1 LKIGIIGS
9 GQFGTSLAHNF
20 SNNFKEINI
29 WNRTNI
35 DKDII
40 IKKLNSF
47 SNENLINQLSSNLKI
62 RKSLPNVVENSEI
75 ILICIKSQS
84 LMHFLR
90 KNYSFFENKPLVFCS
105 KGIDSK
111 TCLFQTQ
118 IGEKFLNKNNFLV
131 LSGPGFASDI
141 IKQKPIALSLACI
154 DENLGKKVQKIISSP
169 SIRVYLNNDLIGT
182 QLGGALKNV
191 IAIACGI
198 ADAKELGESA
208 KSAIITRGF
217 FEIRQIGKAL
227 GCQVETLF
235 GLSGLGDLS
244 LTCNSKLSRNYNFGF
259 NICKNIKNQ
268 NNKKE
273 TIEGEKTAKAAV
285 LISKKYELELPIIQT
300 VNDLINENI
309 EISKAIQNL
318 LERPLKKE
326 G

>member
-1 LKIGIIGS
+1 MKIGIIGS
-9 GQFGTSLAHNF
+9 GQFGASLAHNF
-20 SNNFKEINI
+20 SKNLKEINI
-29 WNRTNI
+29 WNRSNI
-35 DKDII
+35 NKNII
-40 IKKLNSF
+40 IKKLNSL
-47 SNENLINQLSSNLKI
+47 SGENLINQLSPYFKI
-62 RKSLPNVVENSEI
+62 RRSILNVVENSDI
-75 ILICIKSQS
+75 VLLCIKAQS
-84 LMHFLR
+84 LINFLGE
-90 KNYSFFENKPLVFCS
+90 NYSFFENKPLVFCS

-154 DENLGKKVQKIISSP
+154 DENLGKKIQNIISSP

-191 IAIACGI
+191 IAIACGV

-217 FEIRQIGKAL
+217 YEIRQIGKAL

-244 LTCNSKLSRNYNFGF
+244 LTCNSKLSRNYNFGI
-259 NICKNIKNQ
+259 NICKKIKKQKNNNI
-268 NNKKE
+268 
-273 TIEGEKTAKAAV
+273 TIEGKKTANAAV
-285 LISKKYELELPIIQT
+285 LISKKYQLDLPIIQT
-300 VNDLINENI
+300 VNDLINGNI

-318 LERPLKKE
+318 LERPLKNE
-326 G
+326 T

>member
-1 LKIGIIGS
+1 MKIGIIGC
-9 GQFGTSLAHNF
+9 GQFGVSLAYNF

-29 WNRTNI
+29 WNRTKVK
-35 DKDII
+35 KDIV
-40 IKKLNSF
+40 IKKLNSL
-47 SNENLINQLSSNLKI
+47 SSENLINQLSPIFKI
-62 RKSLPNVVENSEI
+62 RNSVLSVAENSDI
-75 ILICIKSQS
+75 ILICIKAQS
-84 LMHFLR
+84 LSFFLG
-90 KNYSFFENKPLVFCS
+90 KTYSFFENKPLVFCS

-118 IGEKFLNKNNFLV
+118 IGEKFLNKDNFLV

-141 IKQKPIALSLACI
+141 IKQKPIALSLAC
-154 DENLGKKVQKIISSP
+154 ENKILGKKVQNIISSS
-169 SIRVYLNNDLIGT
+169 SIRIYLNNDLIGT

-198 ADAKELGESA
+198 ADSKELGESA

-227 GCQVETLF
+227 GCQIETLF

-259 NICKNIKNQ
+259 NICKNLK
-268 NNKKE
+268 NKKNHKE
-273 TIEGEKTAKAAV
+273 TVEGKKTANAAV
-285 LISKKYELELPIIQT
+285 LISKKYQLDLPIIQT

-309 EISKAIQNL
+309 EISKAIKNL
-318 LERPLKKE
+318 IERPLKNE
-326 G
+326 T